1 MDRVILHSDLNSFY
15 ASVEC
20 FYHPELRPFPVAV
33 AGDEENRH
41 GIILAKN
48 WQAKTAGVKTG
59 EAIWEA
65 KEKCP
70 ALICVPA
77 HYDLYLRHSALARAV
92 YGDYTDRVEPF
103 GADECWLDLTGCVSG
118 PEEGKRVADEI
129 RERIRRELGITASV
143 GVSFNKIFAKLGSD
157 MKKPDATTTI
167 FREEFRRKVWPLQA
181 DEMIY
186 VGPAT
191 RRKLLLW
198 GIRTLGELAAAD
210 PEMLRHM
217 LGKNG
222 VMLWQWANGLEYSPV
237 REAGASPPVKS
248 VGNSMTTPK
257 DVTDEQTLRLT
268 LYLLS
273 ESVAARL
280 REHGFRCGTVQVWL
294 RDRDLSSYE
303 RQVKLP
309 FPVEESCSIFDAAWS
324 LARRH
329 PLKERPLRSVGVRAC
344 GLIWDGVT
352 QMDLDPAFVR
362 SERTEELER
371 TVDSLRNRFGEDVLF
386 RALMLADR
394 DISGEIPK
402 RDHLVHPESYFR

>member
-1 MDRVILHSDLNSFY
+1 
-15 ASVEC
+15 
-20 FYHPELRPFPVAV
+20 VAV
-33 AGDEENRH
+33 GGDEENRH

-118 PEEGKRVADEI
+118 PKEGKRVADEI

-402 RDHLVHPESYFR
+402 RVHLVHAESYFR